1 MRSNERLKT
10 FPLVSAPAHSPQP
23 SFVAEFVCCISG
35 WSCIGMNIV
44 EGLGSTVL
52 TIGATMSA
60 AFTPSKYV
68 GLAHTIANGVTSAIR
83 RPGGEQTRAATQA
96 STPTPEGVFDD
107 PALDQLDPL
116 KFNLT
121 LLLALTQGKDGS
133 GPDWD
138 DLHTKKAGDR
148 DSITCVQ
155 TQFHI
160 VGDALDTT
168 RPQGSFSFDMRK
180 IVEEALKVCKRTWVY
195 SSR

>member
-1 MRSNERLKT
+1 
-10 FPLVSAPAHSPQP
+10 
-23 SFVAEFVCCISG
+23 
-35 WSCIGMNIV
+35 MNVV

-52 TIGATMSA
+52 TIGATMA
-60 AFTPSKYV
+60 VAFTPSKYV
-68 GLAHTIANGVTSAIR
+68 GLAHSIASGVTSAIR
-83 RPGGEQTRAATQA
+83 RPGGEQTQATTQA
-96 STPTPEGVFDD
+96 SIPTPEGAFDD
-107 PALDQLDPL
+107 PALDQVELL
-116 KFNLT
+116 QFNLD

-160 VGDALDTT
+160 VRDVLDTT

-180 IVEEALKVCKRTWVY
+180 IVEEALKACKRT
-195 SSR
+195 

>member
-1 MRSNERLKT
+1 
-10 FPLVSAPAHSPQP
+10 
-23 SFVAEFVCCISG
+23 
-35 WSCIGMNIV
+35 MNVV
-44 EGLGSTVL
+44 EGLGSAVL
-52 TIGATMSA
+52 TIGTTVAT
-60 AFTPSKYV
+60 AFTPAKYV
-68 GLAHTIANGVTSAIR
+68 GLAHTIASGVTSAIR
-83 RPGGEQTRAATQA
+83 RSGGEQIQAATQA
-96 STPTPEGVFDD
+96 PIPTPEGASDD
-107 PALDQLDPL
+107 PALDQLEL
-116 KFNLT
+116 LQFNLE
-121 LLLALTQGKDGS
+121 LLLKLTQGKDGS